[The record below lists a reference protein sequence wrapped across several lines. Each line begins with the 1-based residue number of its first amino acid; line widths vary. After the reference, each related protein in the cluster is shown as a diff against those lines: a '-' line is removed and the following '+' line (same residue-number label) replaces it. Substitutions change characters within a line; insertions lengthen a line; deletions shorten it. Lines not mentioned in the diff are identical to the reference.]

1 MDKDQPKKRLRRV
14 KHKPLKKRKT
24 LTMDNC
30 LDFLDETRPDPAKL
44 LAKKKE
50 ECPFE
55 SIHPSDWRD
64 TMVYGAMN
72 WVKNNPVKMKRS
84 MNRAGYHYDQ
94 DLVGER
100 LKAVY
105 EASDMQDLPP
115 DPLGMLPA
123 ANAEDLAALKP
134 VVAGKAV
141 SNTYRERAL
150 AAAAPPP
157 PPVAAAHPVAAAPPV
172 VVVPPGFNVIEEEDG
187 SHHFTLKGRFNFK
200 FDEED

>member
-72 WVKNNPVKMKRS
+72 WWVKNNPVKMKRS
-84 MNRAGYHYDQ
+84 MNRRDITMTKT
-94 DLVGER
+94 L
-100 LKAVY
+100 
-105 EASDMQDLPP
+105 
-115 DPLGMLPA
+115 LGK
-123 ANAEDLAALKP
+123 D
-134 VVAGKAV
+134 
-141 SNTYRERAL
+141 
-150 AAAAPPP
+150 
-157 PPVAAAHPVAAAPPV
+157 
-172 VVVPPGFNVIEEEDG
+172 
-187 SHHFTLKGRFNFK
+187 
-200 FDEED
+200 